1 MKNIILTVLICGAFS
16 INAQVNTNIRIYH
29 MLGTQLFQM
38 NSPAQNNLA
47 QDYKITRLQYYMT
60 KFSIVHDGGQVTLVS
75 DDTVALISATD
86 GIFSSIELGSLNISN
101 VEAVKFH
108 IGVYSPLNNGDP
120 SLFPSSH
127 PLAPKSPSM
136 HWGWASGYRFLV
148 YEGTGG
154 VNFSQVFQLHGLGN
168 NNYFETTVSAV
179 GEMVNGNLIIA
190 LDADYTRGVEGIN
203 VSNGIIA
210 HGVDGADL
218 TAIEN
223 FRDYVFMQSSQ
234 SLSASIEDQ
243 SIHSQWGIIPNPSK
257 DGVISISMNNELAID
272 EILVSNLLGEEIT
285 RVNSEN
291 VNKLKID
298 MVSSGTYIVQLL
310 KNTEVVSTKRVIIL

>member
-1 MKNIILTVLICGAFS
+1 
-16 INAQVNTNIRIYH
+16 
-29 MLGTQLFQM
+29 
-38 NSPAQNNLA
+38 
-47 QDYKITRLQYYMT
+47 
-60 KFSIVHDGGQVTLVS
+60 
-75 DDTVALISATD
+75 
-86 GIFSSIELGSLNISN
+86 
-101 VEAVKFH
+101 
-108 IGVYSPLNNGDP
+108 
-120 SLFPSSH
+120 
-127 PLAPKSPSM
+127 
-136 HWGWASGYRFLV
+136 
-148 YEGTGG
+148 
-154 VNFSQVFQLHGLGN
+154 
-168 NNYFETTVSAV
+168 
-179 GEMVNGNLIIA
+179 